1 MEKNLK
7 RLYEFG
13 PFRLDGA
20 ERLLL
25 RNGEVVPLTPK
36 AFDVLL
42 ALVEQAGHLL
52 GKEELLKTV
61 WPDSFV
67 EESNLADN
75 VSRLRK
81 ALGDGENG
89 QKFIETVPRRGYR
102 FVAGVKEL
110 SNESAAAV
118 EPPSAKIAEP
128 LNQRKGIKRITIVSV
143 LLLFA
148 LVGFGL
154 YMFFKP
160 APPVQSL
167 AVLPFSADQQTEY
180 LSDGITESLINNLS
194 RLSNLH
200 VTARATAF
208 SYKGK
213 EVNPQQVGQEL
224 NVGTLLTGRIA
235 LLGDS
240 LIVQVDLIDA
250 ATGRQKWGERY
261 QRKTSDIFA
270 VQEEIGRQITE
281 RLRLRLSSEEQR
293 QLTKRYTE
301 NADAYELYLRG
312 RYHLN
317 KLTLKEVQTSVSY
330 FQQAIVFDP
339 SYALAHVG
347 LADAYS
353 ALALSVDM
361 PATEFYPKAKA
372 SAEKAIE
379 IDDRLAEAHASLG
392 FAILFYD
399 WDWSAAESQYKRALE
414 LNPNSAETHVAYA
427 GLFTVLGRY
436 TEGLAEIKRARELDP
451 LNLRTNALE
460 GRFLVLAGRT
470 DEGLA
475 RLRKTIE
482 LEPNYFLAHLFASN
496 AYIEKGMY
504 SEAINEATR
513 ARDLSGGNAE
523 AIAMIG
529 YALAI
534 SGKREEARALL
545 DELKKRS
552 TERYVPP
559 YDFALIHNGLGERD
573 EVFAWLERGVE
584 QRDPKMIF
592 LKGGLQWKNLR
603 DDPRF
608 VGLLERM
615 KLPIR

>member
-167 AVLPFSADQQTEY
+167 AVLPFSA
-180 LSDGITESLINNLS
+180 
-194 RLSNLH
+194 
-200 VTARATAF
+200 AP
-208 SYKGK
+208 KK
-213 EVNPQQVGQEL
+213 
-224 NVGTLLTGRIA
+224 
-235 LLGDS
+235 
-240 LIVQVDLIDA
+240 
-250 ATGRQKWGERY
+250 
-261 QRKTSDIFA
+261 
-270 VQEEIGRQITE
+270 
-281 RLRLRLSSEEQR
+281 
-293 QLTKRYTE
+293 KR
-301 NADAYELYLRG
+301 
-312 RYHLN
+312 
-317 KLTLKEVQTSVSY
+317 S
-330 FQQAIVFDP
+330 FD
-339 SYALAHVG
+339 
-347 LADAYS
+347 
-353 ALALSVDM
+353 
-361 PATEFYPKAKA
+361 K
-372 SAEKAIE
+372 
-379 IDDRLAEAHASLG
+379 
-392 FAILFYD
+392 
-399 WDWSAAESQYKRALE
+399 
-414 LNPNSAETHVAYA
+414 
-427 GLFTVLGRY
+427 
-436 TEGLAEIKRARELDP
+436 
-451 LNLRTNALE
+451 LRTNGSCGI
-460 GRFLVLAGRT
+460 GR
-470 DEGLA
+470 
-475 RLRKTIE
+475 
-482 LEPNYFLAHLFASN
+482 
-496 AYIEKGMY
+496 
-504 SEAINEATR
+504 
-513 ARDLSGGNAE
+513 
-523 AIAMIG
+523 
-529 YALAI
+529 
-534 SGKREEARALL
+534 
-545 DELKKRS
+545 
-552 TERYVPP
+552 
-559 YDFALIHNGLGERD
+559 
-573 EVFAWLERGVE
+573 
-584 QRDPKMIF
+584 
-592 LKGGLQWKNLR
+592 
-603 DDPRF
+603 
-608 VGLLERM
+608 
-615 KLPIR
+615 